1 MRILGYGD
9 KSLAL
14 TYVVYQSLKSE
25 SVPAKDL
32 SSLKL
37 QLLTIENV
45 SVVIRGILR
54 IMIELIG
61 LISRENMRQ
70 RAQQIIVVSPFRLS
84 GS

>member
-14 TYVVYQSLKSE
+14 PYVVYQSLKSE

>member
-32 SSLKL
+32 SSLKAPAPDDR
-37 QLLTIENV
+37 NV

-70 RAQQIIVVSPFRLS
+70 HTQQIIVVSPFRLS